1 MHGELFKTQCLEK
14 VRGDT
19 VLRKGRIRSQI
30 LILETYDTYS
40 ISHAPCMQG
49 TDVKAL
55 SVQTRDIGERSW
67 SVLDTEAVTGLKAEL
82 KAAASQIENE
92 Q

>member
-1 MHGELFKTQCLEK
+1 MLS
-14 VRGDT
+14 DT
-19 VLRKGRIRSQI
+19 VPRKGRVRSQV
-30 LILETYDTYS
+30 LILETYNTCS
-40 ISHAPCMQG
+40 ISSSSQAPCMQG

-82 KAAASQIENE
+82 KAAASQIGNE